1 MSMNWDETEA
11 GLYKE
16 SQRLKQKAR
25 ELRKKRLELEQQRAA
40 IARQAVAEKERL
52 AKAAAEKAA
61 DAAKKDRDARI
72 RSALLKM
79 ATIVKGEKL
88 AFDAPFGWTAEKQ
101 PCFKLHDKE
110 SGTQI
115 QIYTTNSGFYW
126 V

>member
-1 MSMNWDETEA
+1 MNWNETEA

-40 IARQAVAEKERL
+40 IARQAAFKKEEERKT
-52 AKAAAEKAA
+52 AAIKAAEQ
-61 DAAKKDRDARI
+61 AKKDRDDRI

-79 ATIVKGEKL
+79 ATIVKAEKL
-88 AFDAPFGWTAEKQ
+88 AFDAPFGWSAERQ